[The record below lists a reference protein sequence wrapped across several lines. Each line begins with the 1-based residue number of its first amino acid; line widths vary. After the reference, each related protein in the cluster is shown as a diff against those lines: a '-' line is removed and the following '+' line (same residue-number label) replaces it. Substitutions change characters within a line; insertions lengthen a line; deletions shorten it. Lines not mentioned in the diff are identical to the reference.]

1 MKLREIPLIGML
13 SAILLVIQVTL
24 SFIPN
29 VELVS
34 LLIIIY
40 TLVLKK
46 KVFYIISIFI
56 FLEGLFYGF
65 GLWWINYLYIWFIL
79 ALVTMLLR
87 KETSAIVWALVAGFF
102 GLSFGALCSVPYFFM
117 GLTSGGLEGGFNTVL
132 AYWVSG
138 IIFDLVH
145 GISNFLLTLTLFKPL
160 YNLISHFYN
169 KYFKNGKND
178 FQIDS
183 NM

>member
-1 MKLREIPLIGML
+1 MKLREIPLLGML
-13 SAILLVIQVTL
+13 SAILLVVQITL
-24 SFIPN
+24 SFVPN

-40 TLVLKK
+40 TLVLGK
-46 KVFYIISIFI
+46 KVFYVISIFI

-87 KETSAIVWALVAGFF
+87 KETSAIVWALVVGFF
-102 GLSFGALCSVPYFFM
+102 GLSFGALCAIPYFFM
-117 GLTSGGLEGGFNTVL
+117 GLASGGLEGGFNTAL
-132 AYWVSG
+132 AYWISG

-145 GISNFLLTLTLFKPL
+145 AISNFLLALVLFKPL
-160 YNLISHFYN
+160 YKLIGHFYN
-169 KYFKNGKND
+169 KYFKDRKMT
-178 FQIDS
+178 F
-183 NM
+183 